1 MLTGAAAFL
10 LLVIALL
17 AIPVTLRFKVS
28 WQQNLQEDIRL
39 QWAFG
44 LVRVRIPSFQS
55 MAPSRREGQ
64 EPEEKVDRSK
74 GAFRKRPNVFAVFRQ
89 TRFRRRITRFV
100 GDLWHAVNKKDISLR
115 VRVGL
120 GDPAETGQLW
130 AIVGPVAALLATIR
144 DASIKIEPDFFDTTF
159 KLDTSGIIRLIP
171 LQMIYLTLALLLSP
185 PVLQGLRQMRI
196 AGR

>member
-10 LLVIALL
+10 LLLIALL
-17 AIPVTLRFKVS
+17 AIPVTLRFQLS
-28 WQQNLQEDIRL
+28 WRQGLRDDVRL

-44 LVRVRIPSFQS
+44 LVSVRIPSFQS
-55 MAPSRREGQ
+55 KAPSPQGKEREPGVGRVKPPSRQ
-64 EPEEKVDRSK
+64 KRNFF
-74 GAFRKRPNVFAVFRQ
+74 GAFRQK
-89 TRFRRRITRFV
+89 RFRRRIIRFV
-100 GDLWHAVNKKDISLR
+100 GDLWRAVHKDNIDLR

-130 AIVGPVAALLATIR
+130 ALVGPVAGLLATIR
-144 DASIKIEPDFFDTTF
+144 DASIRIEPDFFDATF
-159 KLDTSGIIRLIP
+159 ELDSSGSIRLIP

-185 PVLQGLRQMRI
+185 PVWQGMRQLGL